1 MGRPKM
7 TLKEMREKHGST
19 VDPSDPSQR
28 TRYWR
33 MMDALYA
40 AGIKLEDKNLNDVA
54 RGTARSAASDYLD
67 RTGGKATTPIEQTT
81 TVIHKSPE
89 DAAKSLFEL
98 LHSEKPKEV
107 VQPQTD
113 KPETIQ

>member
-40 AGIKLEDKNLNDVA
+40 AGTKLEDKNLNDVA

-67 RTGGKATTPIEQTT
+67 RTGGKATTPIEQTLNI
-81 TVIHKSPE
+81 VHKSAE
-89 DAAKSLFEL
+89 EAAQSILEQLGQK
-98 LHSEKPKEV
+98 KKEAS
-107 VQPQTD
+107 QPQD
-113 KPETIQ
+113 KPQTIQ